1 MQGSWL
7 LMIMKSVSNNYFKL
21 LCYINFNIDVQFKYY
36 LIEIVNKLYFKVIN
50 QIIFGMYFKV
60 LFI

>member
-21 LCYINFNIDVQFKYY
+21 LCNINFNIDVEFKYY
-36 LIEIVNKLYFKVIN
+36 LIEIVNKL
-50 QIIFGMYFKV
+50 
-60 LFI
+60 